1 MKKTILGLILLV
13 STSIFA
19 QKAVSS
25 TIKNVTV
32 YKQNAEIAR
41 HATVSVKAGKQEIVL
56 TGISTAINPASLQ
69 VKFVGANAMLL
80 SVKYEQNYLIDQPEN
95 SKITALKKQL
105 ETIDDQISWNAVKK
119 KSLKGMLA
127 ILEKNQDLGGANA
140 GFTPSQVVALA
151 NTYKAKYLE
160 VQKDLFAVVK
170 KEKTWY
176 ESKQKLTKQLNE
188 INGKY
193 NRPSG
198 NIVIVL
204 SAQQAGKINLSAKY
218 IVRNAGWRPLYDLR
232 SNGIS
237 EDVKLA
243 YKANVYQNTGQDW
256 DNVKMRV
263 STGNPSQNNNRPILS
278 PLYASIYNS
287 SRYRDD
293 ESLDEIVVEAAPVF
307 NMALKRKGRAAGDS
321 YGYTAEVSQNQLNVF
336 FELTGRQTIASDGKK
351 NALALKQYKLKT
363 TYSYHAV
370 PKLSKGAFLLAKIS
384 DWTKYNLVA
393 GNANIFFEG
402 VYVGKTYINP
412 EVSSDELLIS
422 MGRDNGIVIER
433 EPVTFASSKFIGTNK
448 KESFAYKITVK
459 NKKNK
464 AITIEVLDQIPVSQ
478 DKSIVITLDEKGTA
492 EYTAA
497 IGKLLW
503 NLTLNP
509 GQSKTVTFK
518 YTIKYPKKAQVQGK
532 R

>member
-1 MKKTILGLILLV
+1 MKKIILGLTLLV

-19 QKAVSS
+19 QKGVSS

-32 YKQNAEIAR
+32 YKQNAEIVR
-41 HATVSVKAGKQEIVL
+41 YATTPVKAGKQEIVL

-69 VKFVGANAMLL
+69 VKFVDANAMLL

-95 SKITALKKQL
+95 SKITALKKQI

-127 ILEKNQDLGGANA
+127 ILDKNQDLGGANA

-151 NTYKAKYLE
+151 NTYKIKYLE

-170 KEKTWY
+170 KEKTLY
-176 ESKQKLTKQLNE
+176 ESKQKLAKQLNE

-204 SAQQAGKINLSAKY
+204 SAQQAGTLHLSTKY

-256 DNVKMRV
+256 NNVVMRV
-263 STGNPSQNNNRPILS
+263 STGNPSQNNNRPILR
-278 PLYASIYNS
+278 PLYASIYNP
-287 SRYRDD
+287 
-293 ESLDEIVVEAAPVF
+293 SLGDGDGLYEVVATPIHS
-307 NMALKRKGRAAGDS
+307 NMALKKHKGRNAGDS
-321 YGYTAEVSQNQLNVF
+321 YGYTAEVAQNQLNVF
-336 FELTGRQTIASDGKK
+336 FELTGKQTIVSDGKE

-433 EPVTFASSKFIGTNK
+433 EPITFASSKFIGTNK

-464 AITIEVLDQIPVSQ
+464 AITIEVLDQTPVSQ
-478 DKSIVITLDEKGTA
+478 NKSIVITLDEKGEA
-492 EYTAA
+492 EYTAD

-532 R
+532 K

>member
-1 MKKTILGLILLV
+1 MRKIILGLILLV

-19 QKAVSS
+19 QTTVTS
-25 TIKNVTV
+25 TIKAVTV

-41 HATVSVKAGKQEIVL
+41 YASVNIKAGKQELVL

-69 VKFVGANAMLL
+69 VKFVGSNAMLL
-80 SVKYEQNYLIDQPEN
+80 SVKYEQNYLIEQPEN
-95 SKITALKKQL
+95 SKVTTLKKQL
-105 ETIDDQISWNAVKK
+105 ETVDDQISWNTVKK

-127 ILEKNQDLGGANA
+127 ILDKNQDLGGANA
-140 GFTPSQVVALA
+140 GFTPSQVVVLA

-160 VQKDLFAVVK
+160 VQKELFAVVK
-170 KEKTWY
+170 KEKTLH
-176 ESKQKLTKQLNE
+176 ESKQKLAKQLNE

-198 NIVIVL
+198 NIIIVL
-204 SAQQAGKINLSAKY
+204 SAEQAGKINLSTKY

-232 SNGIS
+232 SNGITK
-237 EDVKLA
+237 DVKLA

-256 DNVKMRV
+256 NNVEMHI
-263 STGNPSQNNNRPILS
+263 STGNPTQNNNRPILR
-278 PLYASIYNS
+278 PLYASIYEPYQND
-287 SRYRDD
+287 RM
-293 ESLDEIVVEAAPVF
+293 EVEAVVEAVPVYA
-307 NMALKRKGRAAGDS
+307 NMALKPKKNGVDP
-321 YGYTAEVSQNQLNVF
+321 YGYTAEVAQNQLNVS
-336 FELTGRQTIASDGKK
+336 FELTGKQTIASDGKE
-351 NALALKQYKLKT
+351 NALALKQYQLKT

-384 DWTKYNLVA
+384 DWTQYNLVA

-412 EVSSDELLIS
+412 DVSADELLVS

-433 EPVTFASSKFIGTNK
+433 EPITFASAKFIGTNK
-448 KESFAYKITVK
+448 KENFAYKITVK

-464 AITIEVLDQIPVSQ
+464 TINIEILDQIPVSQ
-478 DKSIVITLDEKGTA
+478 YKSIVITLDEKYGA
-492 EYTAA
+492 EYTADM
-497 IGKLLW
+497 GKLLW

-518 YTIKYPKKAQVQGK
+518 YTIKYPKKSQVQGK
-532 R
+532 K

>member
-1 MKKTILGLILLV
+1 MKKIILGLILLV

-19 QKAVSS
+19 QKAVPS
-25 TIKNVTV
+25 TIKFVTV

-41 HATVSVKAGKQEIVL
+41 YASVNIKAGKQELVL

-69 VKFVGANAMLL
+69 VKFVGTKAMLL

-95 SKITALKKQL
+95 SKITNLKKEIESL
-105 ETIDDQISWNAVKK
+105 DDQINWNAVKK

-127 ILEKNQDLGGANA
+127 ILNKNQDLGGANA

-151 NTYKAKYLE
+151 NTYKVKYLE

-170 KEKTWY
+170 KEKTLY
-176 ESKQKLTKQLNE
+176 ESKQKLAKQLSE

-198 NIVIVL
+198 NIIIVL
-204 SAQQAGKINLSAKY
+204 SAEQAGKINLSAKY

-232 SNGIS
+232 SNGIT

-256 DNVKMRV
+256 DNVKIRI
-263 STGNPSQNNNRPILS
+263 STGNPTQNNNRPILR
-278 PLYASIYNS
+278 PLYASIYQPYQDN
-287 SRYRDD
+287 
-293 ESLDEIVVEAAPVF
+293 SLDEVVMEAAPVAT
-307 NMALKRKGRAAGDS
+307 NMGYKRKKNSADS
-321 YGYTAEVSQNQLNVF
+321 YGYTAEVAQNQLNVF
-336 FELTGRQTIASDGKK
+336 FELTGRQTIASDGKE
-351 NALALKQYKLKT
+351 NALALKQYQLKT

-384 DWTKYNLVA
+384 DWTQYNLVA

-412 EVSSDELLIS
+412 NVSADELLIS

-433 EPVTFASSKFIGTNK
+433 EPVTFASAKFIGTNQ

-464 AITIEVLDQIPVSQ
+464 TINIEILDQIPVSQ
-478 DKSIVITLDEKGTA
+478 DKSIVITLDEKDGA
-492 EYTAA
+492 EYNAD

-532 R
+532 K